1 MLAKLLSST
10 GFTVG
15 TTFIGG
21 ALAVIF
27 GTWLPLMTA
36 VLILQGADILTGVL
50 VGRKKKEISSTPFF
64 DGLKKKVGM
73 WILVI
78 LANVLDTTFLGGVPV
93 LKSAVC
99 TFLLAGEGLSLI
111 ENVGLLGAPIPPFI
125 TDYLEKLRDDSA
137 SSVDASQL
145 NTKQNKGDAE

>member
-1 MLAKLLSST
+1 MLGSA

-15 TTFIGG
+15 TTFVGG

-36 VLILQGADILTGVL
+36 VLVVQAVDILTGVL
-50 VGRKKKEISSTPFF
+50 VGGQKKEISSTSFF

-73 WILVI
+73 WILII

-99 TFLLAGEGLSLI
+99 TFLIAGEGLSLI
-111 ENVGLLGAPIPPFI
+111 ENAGLLGVPIPPFI
-125 TDYLEKLRDDSA
+125 KAYLEKLRDDSA

-145 NTKQNKGDAE
+145 TTKKEKGDAE